1 MIKITIHPG
10 HTAENGGAPG
20 GHGILN
26 ESDVNREIVSAL
38 SNYLNGQSSVKCV
51 TQQVDTANNARD
63 CLKKL
68 CAMANNTNA
77 DFNISVHTNIGRKDR
92 GGDGKLGGCEIF
104 IYNNASDKI
113 KLASNILSNLQ
124 NIGFPLRSDATSPR
138 EGIKINPGFYILK
151 HTTKPTLLIEVF
163 FLDDKDDINL
173 YKSIG
178 ADGIAKAIG
187 DGIINYAK
195 GIIADDNNDQAGSD
209 SGEIDNSINDFISAL
224 SNIKMLAN
232 NIVDIVNSSTI

>member
-26 ESDVNREIVSAL
+26 ESDVNREIVRAL
-38 SNYLNGQSSVKCV
+38 STYLNGQSSVQCV
-51 TQQVDTANNARD
+51 TQKVDTANNARE

-68 CAMANNTNA
+68 CAMANSADA
-77 DFNISVHTNIGRKDR
+77 DFNISIHTNIGRKDR

-113 KLASNILSNLQ
+113 NLASNILSNLQ
-124 NIGFPLRSDATSPR
+124 NIGLPLRSDATSPR

-151 HTTKPTLLIEVF
+151 RTTKPTLLVEVF

-173 YKSIG
+173 YNSIG

-187 DGIINYAK
+187 DGIINYAR
-195 GIIADDNNDQAGSD
+195 GIVADNNNSQAGSD
-209 SGEIDNSINDFISAL
+209 GGEIDCSTNDLISAL

-232 NIVDIVNSSTI
+232 NIADIVDNTI

>member
-38 SNYLNGQSSVKCV
+38 SAYLNGQSSVQCV
-51 TQQVDTANNARD
+51 AQQVDTADNARD

-68 CAMANNTNA
+68 CAMANNADA
-77 DFNISVHTNIGRKDR
+77 DFNISIHTNIGRKDR

-104 IYNNASDKI
+104 IYNNASDKVA
-113 KLASNILSNLQ
+113 LANNILSNLKK
-124 NIGFPLRSDATSPR
+124 IGLPLRSDATSPR
-138 EGIKINPGFYILK
+138 DGIKINPGFYILK
-151 HTTKPTLLIEVF
+151 HTTKPTLLVEVF

-173 YKSIG
+173 YNKIG
-178 ADGIAKAIG
+178 AIGIAKAIG

-195 GIIADDNNDQAGSD
+195 GIVADNNNNQAGSD
-209 SGEIDNSINDFISAL
+209 SEEIDNSTNDFISAL

-232 NIVDIVNSSTI
+232 NIADIVDNSL

>member
-10 HTAENGGAPG
+10 HTKENGGAPG

-26 ESDVNREIVSAL
+26 ESDVNREIVNAL
-38 SNYLNGQSSVKCV
+38 TNYLIAPSDVECI
-51 TQQVDTANNARD
+51 TQYVNTAKNASDCLRQLCSMANNAD
-63 CLKKL
+63 
-68 CAMANNTNA
+68 A
-77 DFNISVHTNIGRKDR
+77 DFNISIHTNIGRRDTK
-92 GGDGKLGGCEIF
+92 GDGRLGGCEIF
-104 IYNNASDKI
+104 IYNNASDKV
-113 KLASNILSNLQ
+113 KLASNILSNLK
-124 NIGFPLRSDATSPR
+124 NIGLPLRSDATSPK

-151 HTTKPTLLIEVF
+151 HTTKPTLLVEVF

-173 YKSIG
+173 YNRIG

-209 SGEIDNSINDFISAL
+209 SGEIDNSTNDFISAL

-232 NIVDIVNSSTI
+232 NIVDIVDNSI